1 VEDTACALAWDPPD
15 VRIEEKSSR
24 VYTTLLE
31 GTDRH
36 MDKQRYSWVFL
47 AASAAFF
54 LFIVGLTGYRIE
66 TARRGNSAAAVERLG
81 AVAEKAAGLRRAAG
95 SFDSPLFRREM
106 RKLFDGEARLLLL
119 ALRSPSRGALYLVT
133 RNRSYVGRQE
143 PPSSQPPALPSYSY
157 TRGYEKLVTVPFP
170 GGLDA
175 GEALDAEVD
184 GLFIIMGREDL
195 YPILRDD
202 LYLFLVFLLVCGVFI
217 LIVTGIQHDEAGSG
231 AGAPGAGTAGPSPIP
246 GSTQLTQRLQA
257 EIDRAAAAE
266 QDIAL
271 GMLRLD
277 RGAGSGA
284 AGASSEAVGRI
295 LQESYSR
302 DLLFAT
308 DDGGVAVVLP
318 DTDIDQAVRSLE
330 TVRKRAAETAVPAGP
345 CRVSIGASSRAGRL
359 VEERTLLDEAA
370 TALEKASREGG
381 NRVVGF
387 RADPAKFRR
396 ALSG

>member
-1 VEDTACALAWDPPD
+1 M
-15 VRIEEKSSR
+15 RIEEKSFR

-36 MDKQRYSWVFL
+36 MDKQRHSWVFL

-66 TARRGNSAAAVERLG
+66 TARRGNSAAALERLG
-81 AVAEKAAGLRRAAG
+81 AVAERAAELRTAAG
-95 SFDSPLFRREM
+95 SFEAPLFRREM

-133 RNRSYVGRQE
+133 RNRAYVGGQE
-143 PPSSQPPALPSYSY
+143 LPASRPPALPSYRY
-157 TRGYEKLVTVPFP
+157 ARGYEKLVTVPFP
-170 GGLDA
+170 GGLDV

-217 LIVTGIQHDEAGSG
+217 LIVTGIQHDEAD
-231 AGAPGAGTAGPSPIP
+231 PGAGFPTAAMTGSSPAQGT
-246 GSTQLTQRLQA
+246 GSAQLTQRLQA

-271 GMLRLD
+271 GMLRVD
-277 RGAGSGA
+277 HGAGSVGA
-284 AGASSEAVGRI
+284 EASREAVGLI

-308 DDGGVAVVLP
+308 ADGAVAVVLP

-330 TVRKRAAETAVPAGP
+330 TVRKRAAETSLTAGP
-345 CRVSIGASSRAGRL
+345 CRISIGASSRAGRL
-359 VEERTLLDEAA
+359 VEERTLRDEAA

-396 ALSG
+396 ALAG